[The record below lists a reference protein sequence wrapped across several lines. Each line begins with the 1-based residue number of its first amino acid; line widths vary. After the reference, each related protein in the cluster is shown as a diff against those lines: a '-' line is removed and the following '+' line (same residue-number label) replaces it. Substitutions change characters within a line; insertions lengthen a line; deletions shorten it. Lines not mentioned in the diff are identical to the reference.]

1 MIKLRYA
8 SIRNMDIT
16 NGKGIACSIFFQGC
30 SNHCVGCFNK
40 ETWDFNGGKKFT
52 KELQDKFIELCSSPM
67 IDCISL
73 LGGEPLD
80 QPLDELECFLNRLQA
95 LNKPIYLW
103 SDYLFDNLTKEQLQV
118 VKCVDILIDGKFE
131 QDKKDLTLKLR
142 GSSNQRIIDVQ
153 KSLSTN
159 SIILLDN

>member
-1 MIKLRYA
+1 MRYA
-8 SIRNMDIT
+8 SIRNMDIV
-16 NGKGIACSIFFQGC
+16 NGQGIACSIFFQGC
-30 SNHCVGCFNK
+30 SNHCNGCFNK
-40 ETWDFNGGKKFT
+40 ETWDFNGGKEFT
-52 KELQDKFIELCSSPM
+52 KELQDKFIELCKSPM

-80 QPLDELECFLNRLQA
+80 QPLDELECFLKRLKV

-103 SDYLFDNLTKEQLQV
+103 SGYLFNKMN
-118 VKCVDILIDGKFE
+118 KCQIEAIKYVNVLIDGRFE